1 MDWPVEGEAAFVVR
15 PADFNDL
22 PKLLLLYRDLN
33 PDDPELALPEA
44 ESRLGSLLRI
54 TGSAIFMGLLDEE
67 LVSTVT
73 LVVVPNL
80 TRAGQPYGLIEN
92 VVTATAR
99 RGRGYGRKTLLQAV
113 ATAWD
118 HGCYK
123 VMLLTGSNR
132 PETHNFYRSAGFEQ
146 NKTGFQMR
154 RTAARRD

>member
-1 MDWPVEGEAAFVVR
+1 MDLPVESEVEFVVR
-15 PADFNDL
+15 PADFGDL

-33 PDDPELALPEA
+33 PDDPELALHEA
-44 ESRLGSLLRI
+44 ESKFGLLLRI
-54 TGSAIFMGLLDEE
+54 TGSAIFIGLLDDEI
-67 LVSTVT
+67 VSTATV
-73 LVVVPNL
+73 VVVPNL

-92 VVTATAR
+92 VVTAKAK

-123 VMLLTGSNR
+123 VMLLTGSSR

-154 RTAARRD
+154 RIAARRD